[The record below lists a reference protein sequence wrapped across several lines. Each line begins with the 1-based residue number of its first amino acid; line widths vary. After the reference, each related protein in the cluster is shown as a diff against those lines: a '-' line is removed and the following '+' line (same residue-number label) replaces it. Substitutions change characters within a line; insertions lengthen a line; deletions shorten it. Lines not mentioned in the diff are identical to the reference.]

1 MTNLH
6 GHASLAMLLATTVLF
21 ALLLASQG
29 ARAQNAYTPGN
40 LLVSKSILNAPANLL
55 VPGQTVLPG
64 GGGATAV
71 DNGLFGNIFT
81 NEGPDPSFG
90 VTTAITLDQVTRGGS
105 VVGSQVVPGVVT
117 SFSSKSELGLSLSAD
132 GRSVT
137 FMGYN
142 APVNALDVSNSN
154 TPGHPDPTNPVQLT
168 YQRSVATVGANGQV
182 TTQAVDAYS
191 GNNGRNAITG
201 SNGTTYLVGNAGNG
215 TSAATAAVLADQEAN
230 TGVQI
235 VQPGSAN
242 TGSAGQY
249 NITQNGYAADKSSKD
264 SNFRGETIFDNTL
277 YVTKGSGG
285 NGINTVY
292 QVGTAGTLPTGSSN
306 AVTILP
312 GFNTTLA
319 KTDTTDAPFGLF
331 FANATTLYVSDEGVN
346 TPPTAASPN
355 QAPTVSAHAGTQ
367 KWSLVGGV
375 WQLDYVLQNGL
386 DTGAY
391 SVTGTDAEGN
401 LETVSATTTG
411 LRNLTGIDNADGTVS
426 LYAATATTSS
436 LTDQGADP
444 NSVLAINDVLSAT
457 TLPAGEAYTTLEGP
471 QFATVYRGV
480 TETPFAAAV
489 PEPATLAVLGMGL
502 LGLKGVRRRSV

>member
-1 MTNLH
+1 M
-6 GHASLAMLLATTVLF
+6 
-21 ALLLASQG
+21 
-29 ARAQNAYTPGN
+29 
-40 LLVSKSILNAPANLL
+40 
-55 VPGQTVLPG
+55 
-64 GGGATAV
+64 
-71 DNGLFGNIFT
+71 
-81 NEGPDPSFG
+81 
-90 VTTAITLDQVTRGGS
+90 
-105 VVGSQVVPGVVT
+105 VGSQVVPGVVT
-117 SFSSKSELGLSLSAD
+117 SFSSKSELGLSLSAN
-132 GRSVT
+132 GQSVT

-154 TPGHPDPTNPVQLT
+154 TPGHPDPTNPVQQT
-168 YQRSVATVGANGQV
+168 YQRSVATLGANGQV
-182 TTQAVDAYS
+182 TTQGVNAYS

-201 SNGTTYLVGNAGNG
+201 SNGVTYLVGNAGNG
-215 TSAATAAVLADQEAN
+215 TSAATAAVLADQGTN

-235 VQPGSAN
+235 VQPGNAN
-242 TGSAGQY
+242 TSSAGQY
-249 NITQNGYAADKSSKD
+249 NITQNGYAADKDSKD

-292 QVGTAGTLPTGSSN
+292 QVGTAGTLPTGSNN

-331 FANATTLYVSDEGVN
+331 FANATTLYVSDEGVD
-346 TPPTAASPN
+346 TAPTAADPN
-355 QAPTVSAHAGTQ
+355 QASTLSAHAGLQ

-391 SVTGTDAEGN
+391 TVTSTDAEGN
-401 LETVSATTTG
+401 AETASATTTG
-411 LRNLTGIDNADGTVS
+411 LRNLTGIDNPDGTVS
-426 LYAATATTSS
+426 LYAAMATTSG

-444 NSVLAINDVLSAT
+444 NNALAINDVLSAT
-457 TLPAGEAYTTLEGP
+457 TLPVNEAYTTLEGP

-480 TETPFAAAV
+480 NEVPFAATV
-489 PEPATLAVLGMGL
+489 PEPGTLAVLGMGL
-502 LGLKGVRRRSV
+502 LGLRRLS

>member
-1 MTNLH
+1 MTNRY
-6 GHASLAMLLATTVLF
+6 GPVSFATVLATTALSG
-21 ALLLASQG
+21 LLLASQG
-29 ARAQNAYTPGN
+29 AHAQNAYVPGT
-40 LLVSKSILNAPANLL
+40 LLVSKSVLNAPANLL

-64 GGGATAV
+64 GGGAAAV
-71 DNGLFGNIFT
+71 GNGLFGNIFK

-90 VTTAITLDQVTRGGS
+90 VTTGITLDQVTRGGS

-137 FMGYN
+137 FMGYS

-154 TPGHPDPTNPVQLT
+154 TPGHPDPTNPVQQT

-182 TTQAVDAYS
+182 TTQAVNAYS

-201 SNGTTYLVGNAGNG
+201 GNGVTYLVGNAGNG
-215 TSAATAAVLADQEAN
+215 TSAATAGVLADQLSN

-235 VQPGSAN
+235 VTPGSPN
-242 TGSAGQY
+242 TSSAGVF
-249 NITQNGYAADKSSKD
+249 NVTQIGLPADKPSKD
-264 SNFRGETIFDNTL
+264 PNFRGETIFNNTL

-285 NGINTVY
+285 NGIDTVY
-292 QVGTAGTLPTGSSN
+292 QVGTAGTLPTSSSN

-346 TPPTAASPN
+346 TPPTAADPS
-355 QAPTVSAHAGTQ
+355 QAPTVSAHAGIQ
-367 KWSLVGGV
+367 KWSLVNGV

-391 SVTGTDAEGN
+391 SVTGTDAGGN
-401 LETVSATTTG
+401 VETVSATTTG
-411 LRNLTGIDNADGTVS
+411 LRNLTGIDNPDGTVS

-480 TETPFAAAV
+480 SETPFAAAV
-489 PEPATLAVLGMGL
+489 PEPGTLAVLGMGL
-502 LGLKGVRRRSV
+502 LGVLGMRRRSV

>member
-1 MTNLH
+1 MTNPN
-6 GHASLAMLLATTVLF
+6 GSASFAAVLATA
-21 ALLLASQG
+21 ALSGLWLAPQD
-29 ARAQNAYTPGN
+29 AHAQNAYTPDN
-40 LLVSKSILNAPANLL
+40 LLVSKSILDAPANLL

-71 DNGLFGNIFT
+71 GNGLFGNIFN

-182 TTQAVDAYS
+182 TTQAVNAYS

-201 SNGTTYLVGNAGNG
+201 SNGVTYLVGNAGNG
-215 TSAATAAVLADQEAN
+215 TSAATAAVLADQGAN

-235 VQPGSAN
+235 VQPGNAN
-242 TGSAGQY
+242 TSSAGQY

-264 SNFRGETIFDNTL
+264 SNFRGETIFNNTL
-277 YVTKGSGG
+277 YMTKGSGG

-346 TPPTAASPN
+346 TPPTAANPG
-355 QAPTVSAHAGTQ
+355 QPPTVSAHAGIQ

-391 SVTGTDAEGN
+391 SVTGTDAGGN
-401 LETVSATTTG
+401 LETASATTTG
-411 LRNLTGIDNADGTVS
+411 LRNLTGIHNPDGTVS

-457 TLPAGEAYTTLEGP
+457 TLPVGEVYTTLEGP
-471 QFATVYRGV
+471 QFGTVYRGV
-480 TETPFAAAV
+480 TETPFAATV
-489 PEPATLAVLGMGL
+489 PEPGTLAVLGMGL
-502 LGLKGVRRRSV
+502 LGLIGMRRPS

>member
-1 MTNLH
+1 MTLH
-6 GHASLAMLLATTVLF
+6 GSASFVLLLATTALS
-21 ALLLASQG
+21 ALLLAPQG

-40 LLVSKSILNAPANLL
+40 LLVSKSVLNAPANLL
-55 VPGQTVLPG
+55 VPNQTVLPG

-71 DNGLFGNIFT
+71 GNGLFSNIFK
-81 NEGPDPSFG
+81 NEAPDPSFG

-105 VVGSQVVPGVVT
+105 VVGSQAVPGVVT
-117 SFSSKSELGLSLSAD
+117 SFSSKSELGLNLSAD
-132 GRSVT
+132 RRSVT

-142 APVNALDVSNSN
+142 APVNTLDVSNSN
-154 TPGHPDPTNPVQLT
+154 TPGHPDPTNPVQQT
-168 YQRSVATVGANGQV
+168 FQRSVATVGADGQV
-182 TTQAVDAYS
+182 TTQAVNAYS

-201 SNGTTYLVGNAGNG
+201 SNGVTYLVGNAGNG
-215 TSAATAAVLADQEAN
+215 TSAATAAVLADQGAN
-230 TGVQI
+230 TGGQI
-235 VQPGSAN
+235 VQPGNAN
-242 TGSAGQY
+242 TSSAGQY
-249 NITQNGYAADKSSKD
+249 NIAQNGYAPDKTSKD
-264 SNFRGETIFDNTL
+264 SNFRGETISNNTL
-277 YVTKGSGG
+277 FVTKGSGG

-292 QVGTAGTLPTGSSN
+292 QVGTAGTLPTSGSNSL
-306 AVTILP
+306 TILP

-346 TPPTAASPN
+346 TPPTAASRG
-355 QAPTVSAHAGTQ
+355 QAPTLSNRAGIQ
-367 KWSLVGGV
+367 KWSLVSGV
-375 WQLDYVLQNGL
+375 WQLDYMLQNGL

-391 SVTGTDAEGN
+391 SVTGTDAGGN
-401 LETVSATTTG
+401 VETVSATTTG
-411 LRNLTGIDNADGTVS
+411 LRNMTGIDNPDGTVS

-457 TLPAGEAYTTLEGP
+457 TLPGSEAYTTLEGP

-480 TETPFAAAV
+480 SEAPFAAAV

-502 LGLKGVRRRSV
+502 LGLVGVRRRFS